1 MLITSSVDS
10 CSTVVTYVTVK
21 IIVDNQNSYRTVKRN
36 YKIHVFSLK
45 HTIYF
50 PSYRKHPGVF
60 KTKLIEETVLAEE
73 KMMMFLKNLKKF

>member
-36 YKIHVFSLK
+36 YEMHVSSMK
-45 HTIYF
+45 HTIFF
-50 PSYRKHPGVF
+50 PSYRKHPG
-60 KTKLIEETVLAEE
+60 I
-73 KMMMFLKNLKKF
+73 LKINRRDSIS